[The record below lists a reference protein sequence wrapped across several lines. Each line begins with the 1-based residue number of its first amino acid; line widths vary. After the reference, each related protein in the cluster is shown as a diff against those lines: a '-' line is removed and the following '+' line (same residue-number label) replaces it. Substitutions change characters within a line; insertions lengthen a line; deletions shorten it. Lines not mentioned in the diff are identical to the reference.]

1 LKSILTKL
9 VTQQLL
15 HLNHL
20 PFLVDDKRE
29 VNKTKDI
36 GQKKELPLL
45 DEAEV
50 QILFSNKVIFNK
62 CLLEINADINPSV

>member
-1 LKSILTKL
+1 MICSLWWIIKG
-9 VTQQLL
+9 
-15 HLNHL
+15 
-20 PFLVDDKRE
+20 E